1 MPSENKPEMDD
12 KKLIKL
18 LRQKELALRMTL
30 STLRT
35 GVVMIHRNTHAIV
48 GANPMAQLF
57 TGIPE
62 PDIFG
67 RCCRGLLCKQPEGQC
82 FVTDLDEEVSDMEAE
97 LVSVD
102 GTRRIVRK
110 TELPVEWAGET
121 YIVAS
126 FLDVTAEK
134 EAEQR
139 EAELQKRLMRAERL
153 ETLGV
158 LAGGVAHDLNN
169 ILGPLVALPD
179 TLELTVDQ
187 LAAGEPEAL
196 EAAKEQLRWMRES
209 SQRAANV
216 VNDLVTMGRCSNLDR
231 KHIDLRDLVRDFVAS
246 RNCADLQATFPEVK
260 LETNIRDEAP
270 FVQGSADHL
279 LRALG
284 NLVTNAFQSIQGS
297 GTVTINVL
305 HTHLDHP
312 RVGYEVIDPG
322 DYVLIQVRDTGC
334 GLTPN
339 ALNNMFEPFFTTKP
353 PDRRS
358 GSGLGLS
365 VTRGI
370 VKDHDG
376 FIHVSTTSSVGTG
389 INIYLPSISDAGDTE
404 PDGNKS
410 ESPAGGAERL
420 LTVDDNPEVLRLIQ
434 MGLGRMG
441 YSITKAS
448 CGRDAVA
455 LFAEAHHEGLPSPFD
470 IVLLDMIMEP
480 DFDGLATL
488 EAILSMYPEQKVI
501 MVSGHSPERRGEAAM
516 ALGANWI
523 TKPFTFARLHAAI
536 RERMDGKGTHAA

>member
-1 MPSENKPEMDD
+1 MPQDKQEVDD
-12 KKLIKL
+12 KTLIRL

-35 GVVMIHRNTHAIV
+35 GVVMIHQESHTIV

-57 TGIPE
+57 IGIPE

-67 RCCRGLLCKQPEGQC
+67 RCCRGLLCDQPEGQC
-82 FVTDLDEEVSDMEAE
+82 FVTDLCEEVSDMDSV

-102 GTRRIVRK
+102 GTRTPVRK

-126 FLDVTAEK
+126 FLDISNER
-134 EAEQR
+134 EAERR
-139 EAELQKRLMRAERL
+139 ETELQKRLLRAERL

-179 TLELTVDQ
+179 TLELTIDQ
-187 LAAGEPEAL
+187 LSSGAPEAL

-231 KHIDLRDLVRDFVAS
+231 KRIDMRNLVGGFVS
-246 RNCADLQATFPEVK
+246 SNICADLQATFPEVT
-260 LETNIRDEAP
+260 LETNIRQGKL
-270 FVQGSADHL
+270 FVRGSSDHL

-284 NLVTNAFQSIQGS
+284 NLVANAFQSIDGS
-297 GTVTINVL
+297 GSVTINVS

-312 RVGYEVIDPG
+312 RVGYEVIEPG
-322 DYVLIQVRDTGC
+322 DYVLVQIVDTGC
-334 GLTPN
+334 GLDPN
-339 ALNNMFEPFFTTKP
+339 ALNNMFEPFFTTKR

-376 FIHVSTTSSVGTG
+376 FIHVSTKPAVGTG
-389 INIYLPSISDAGDTE
+389 VNVYLPSIPDARDTAPGRDNSSDAE
-404 PDGNKS
+404 
-410 ESPAGGAERL
+410 GGTERL
-420 LTVDDNPEVLRLIQ
+420 LTVDDNPEVLKLIQ
-434 MGLGRMG
+434 MGLNRFG
-441 YSITKAS
+441 YSIAEAS
-448 CGRDAVA
+448 SGRAAVA
-455 LFAEAHHEGLPSPFD
+455 LFEKAHRDGQASPFD
-470 IVLLDMIMEP
+470 LVLLDMVMEH

-488 EAILSMYPEQKVI
+488 EAILSMYPEQRVI

-516 ALGANWI
+516 ALGADWVS
-523 TKPFTFARLHAAI
+523 KPFTFARLHSAV
-536 RERMDGKGTHAA
+536 RDRLDGKRTQAAK